1 MNWEEVDIR
10 QYFAE
15 VLELAN
21 AASDLVDAVER
32 YVSPQKGQFCHR
44 SELLILKDKLKN
56 LINN

>member
-1 MNWEEVDIR
+1 MNK
-10 QYFAE
+10 AE
-15 VLELAN
+15 AEIKK
-21 AASDLVDAVER
+21 AASALVDAVER